1 MKKEAQ
7 VQVVEA
13 VFKGLE
19 DQKNKTDADGITHQ
33 IDVKRYV
40 SKERLAKEKEIIF
53 KNYPIVV
60 GAAAK
65 LKDPGDYFLH
75 DDTGMPIMVM
85 KGKDGVV
92 RAFLNM
98 CRHRGVRLLEE
109 EEGRVKATI
118 VCPYH
123 AWSYDNQ
130 GCLRKVFHPQGF
142 DAVSKDSHSL
152 IELDCW
158 IRLGMVFVVPN
169 PELKGKFDIDAY
181 LAEVYSITEGFDF
194 GEMIPYDP
202 KTSEL
207 ACNWKLLVDGGLE
220 GYHFK
225 IAHSK
230 TIGPYFL
237 DNMTINTTNKLH
249 SSVIFPKRAMKKLQE
264 LPQSDWNFRKSAN
277 ILIHLFPN
285 TIILIEPDHLMV
297 VTNFPIDEKTTRS
310 KSFMAIPKEAETQKE
325 KDYWDL
331 NANIF
336 WTAIN
341 EDNEM
346 AELQQKSFN
355 EYSNSPMTVG
365 SYEKLLV
372 QFENL
377 VDQALEGELG
387 Y

>member
-1 MKKEAQ
+1 MRKETQ
-7 VQVVEA
+7 IQYVEA

-19 DQKNKTDADGITHQ
+19 AQKKKEDADGITHR
-33 IDVKRYV
+33 IDAKRYT
-40 SKERLAKEKEIIF
+40 SKERLEKEKERLF

-60 GAAAK
+60 GASGK
-65 LKDPGDYFLH
+65 LKDPGDYFLN
-75 DDTGMPIMVM
+75 DDMGLPILVM
-85 KGKDGVV
+85 KGKDGII

-98 CRHRGVRLLEE
+98 CRHRGVRLLDK
-109 EEGRVKATI
+109 EEGKVKTNI

-142 DAVSKDSHSL
+142 SEVDASSHSL

-158 IRLGMVFVVPN
+158 VRLGMVFALPN
-169 PELKGKFDIDAY
+169 PELKGSFQLDDY
-181 LAEVYSITEGFDF
+181 LSEVYSITEGFDF
-194 GEMIPYDP
+194 GDCEPYDFR
-202 KTSEL
+202 TSDL

-225 IAHSK
+225 IAHTK

-237 DNMTINTTNKLH
+237 DNMTINTDNKLH
-249 SSVIFPKRAMKKLQE
+249 SSVIFPKRAMKKLQD

-285 TIILIEPDHLMV
+285 TIILIEPDHMMV
-297 VTNFPIDEKTTRS
+297 VSNFPLDEKTTRS
-310 KSFMAIPKEAETQKE
+310 RSFMLLSSEPKTQKE

-331 NANIF
+331 NAQIF

-346 AELQQKSFN
+346 ALLQQKSFN
-355 EYSNSPMTVG
+355 QFSDSPMTVG

-372 QFENL
+372 QFEGL
-377 VDQALEGELG
+377 VDKALEEKLG